1 MTSSRTN
8 GRTDATKRILV
19 ATDLS
24 DGTDAVVEQAERLA
38 QRFDA
43 LIRVVHVVP
52 SEPVGVEYREREAE
66 VQKIGDRLWD
76 RQIVAKALLVQ
87 GPTVE
92 TILEEAERWDTDLI
106 VMGVKR
112 DRASS
117 HCVLGAV
124 SDGVIRGAPCPVMV
138 VPAGANR
145 G

>member
-1 MTSSRTN
+1 MKS
-8 GRTDATKRILV
+8 ILV

-24 DGTDAVVEQAERLA
+24 DGTEAVVEQAEQLA

-52 SEPVGVEYREREAE
+52 PEPVGVEYCEREAE
-66 VQKIGDRLWD
+66 IQTIGDRLWE
-76 RQIVAKALLVQ
+76 RHIVAKALLVQ
-87 GPTVE
+87 GRTVE
-92 TILEEAERWDTDLI
+92 TILDEAERWDTELI

-112 DRASS
+112 DRASR

-124 SDGVIRGAPCPVMV
+124 GDGVIRGAPCPVMV
-138 VPAGANR
+138 VPVGGDR

>member
-1 MTSSRTN
+1 M
-8 GRTDATKRILV
+8 KRILV
-19 ATDLS
+19 AIDLS
-24 DGTDAVVEQAERLA
+24 DGTEAVVEQAERLA

-92 TILEEAERWDTDLI
+92 TILNEADRWDSDLI

-117 HCVLGAV
+117 HCVLGTV

-138 VPAGANR
+138 VPAGA